1 MIALNNY
8 PEALKLLEI
17 LHFRNPSDAIIK
29 SQYEQIREIEKKRQ
43 NKSAAKQLTQMM
55 KWQENKTKSA
65 KMFEEA
71 RKYLEDRDR
80 MQQNEEMKD
89 ESQHTQ
95 SRRGQGIIDDGL
107 VVLSDEL
114 NEDSEGDA
122 NNERLQS
129 EKPGNA

>member
-1 MIALNNY
+1 
-8 PEALKLLEI
+8 
-17 LHFRNPSDAIIK
+17 
-29 SQYEQIREIEKKRQ
+29 
-43 NKSAAKQLTQMM
+43 MM

-80 MQQNEEMKD
+80 MEQNEEMKYV
-89 ESQHTQ
+89 SQPIQ
-95 SRRGQGIIDDGL
+95 NRRGQGIIDDGL

-114 NEDSEGDA
+114 NEDSEGDG
-122 NNERLQS
+122 NTERLQS

>member
-1 MIALNNY
+1 
-8 PEALKLLEI
+8 
-17 LHFRNPSDAIIK
+17 
-29 SQYEQIREIEKKRQ
+29 
-43 NKSAAKQLTQMM
+43 MM

-80 MQQNEEMKD
+80 MEQNEEMKD
-89 ESQHTQ
+89 VSQPIQ
-95 SRRGQGIIDDGL
+95 NRRGQGIIDDGL

-114 NEDSEGDA
+114 NEDSEGDG
-122 NNERLQS
+122 NTERLQS

>member
-1 MIALNNY
+1 
-8 PEALKLLEI
+8 
-17 LHFRNPSDAIIK
+17 
-29 SQYEQIREIEKKRQ
+29 
-43 NKSAAKQLTQMM
+43 M

-80 MQQNEEMKD
+80 MEQNEEMKD
-89 ESQHTQ
+89 VSQRIQ
-95 SRRGQGIIDDGL
+95 NRRGQGIIDDGL

-122 NNERLQS
+122 NSERLQS

>member
-1 MIALNNY
+1 M
-8 PEALKLLEI
+8 KLLEI
-17 LHFRNPSDAIIK
+17 LHFRNPQDAIVK
-29 SQYEQIREIEKKRQ
+29 SQYEQIRDIERKRQ

-55 KWQENKTKSA
+55 KWQENKAKSA

-80 MQQNEEMKD
+80 REGNEEMKT
-89 ESQHTQ
+89 SSP

-114 NEDSEGDA
+114 NDESEGDA
-122 NNERLQS
+122 NNERL
-129 EKPGNA
+129 

>member
-1 MIALNNY
+1 
-8 PEALKLLEI
+8 
-17 LHFRNPSDAIIK
+17 
-29 SQYEQIREIEKKRQ
+29 
-43 NKSAAKQLTQMM
+43 MM

-80 MQQNEEMKD
+80 MEQNEEMKD
-89 ESQHTQ
+89 VSQRIQ
-95 SRRGQGIIDDGL
+95 NRRGQGIIDDGL

-114 NEDSEGDA
+114 NEDSEGDG
-122 NNERLQS
+122 NTERLQS

>member
-1 MIALNNY
+1 
-8 PEALKLLEI
+8 
-17 LHFRNPSDAIIK
+17 
-29 SQYEQIREIEKKRQ
+29 
-43 NKSAAKQLTQMM
+43 M

-80 MQQNEEMKD
+80 MEQNEEMKD
-89 ESQHTQ
+89 VSQPIQ
-95 SRRGQGIIDDGL
+95 NRRGQGIIDDGL

-122 NNERLQS
+122 NSERLQS

>member
-1 MIALNNY
+1 
-8 PEALKLLEI
+8 
-17 LHFRNPSDAIIK
+17 
-29 SQYEQIREIEKKRQ
+29 
-43 NKSAAKQLTQMM
+43 MM

-80 MQQNEEMKD
+80 MEQNEEMKD
-89 ESQHTQ
+89 VSQRIQ
-95 SRRGQGIIDDGL
+95 NRRGQGIIDDGL

-122 NNERLQS
+122 NSERLQS

>member
-1 MIALNNY
+1 
-8 PEALKLLEI
+8 
-17 LHFRNPSDAIIK
+17 
-29 SQYEQIREIEKKRQ
+29 
-43 NKSAAKQLTQMM
+43 MM

-80 MQQNEEMKD
+80 MEQNEEMKD
-89 ESQHTQ
+89 VSQPIQ
-95 SRRGQGIIDDGL
+95 NRRGQGIIDDGL

-122 NNERLQS
+122 NSERLQS

>member
-1 MIALNNY
+1 
-8 PEALKLLEI
+8 
-17 LHFRNPSDAIIK
+17 
-29 SQYEQIREIEKKRQ
+29 
-43 NKSAAKQLTQMM
+43 MM

-80 MQQNEEMKD
+80 MEQNEEMKD
-89 ESQHTQ
+89 VSQPIQ
-95 SRRGQGIIDDGL
+95 NRRGQGIIDDGL

-114 NEDSEGDA
+114 NEDSEGDG
-122 NNERLQS
+122 NSERLQS